1 MKKFK
6 FLAFCASMLFLLVLG
21 GCSDDNNEVTPG
33 EGPGSEVTIEIE
45 SEKGMRVVPFMR
57 LRLLFP

>member
-45 SEKGMRVVPFMR
+45 SEKGDEIGRAHV
-57 LRLLFP
+57 